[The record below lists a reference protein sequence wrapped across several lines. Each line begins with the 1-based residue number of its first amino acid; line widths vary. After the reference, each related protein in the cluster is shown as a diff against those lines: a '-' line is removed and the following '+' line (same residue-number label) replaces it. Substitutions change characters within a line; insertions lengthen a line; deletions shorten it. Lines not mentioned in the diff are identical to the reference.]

1 MTDDKKK
8 HEDDKKHEKK
18 HAHGEGPV
26 ADAKQHAEEK
36 KKPEGQRGGGK
47 KGGKKDKAPATIQA
61 AQGPAAAKGEHP
73 ARLGVAYKEQVI
85 PALMKEFGY
94 KNPMQVPK
102 VEKVVVN
109 MGLGEAITNNKL
121 IEQAEEQMMAIT
133 GQKGVVTRSRK
144 SIANFKLRE
153 NQPIG
158 VMCTLRKDR
167 MYEFL
172 DRLMSMALPRV
183 RDFKGVSGKS
193 FDGKGNYTLGIK
205 EQIIFPEINYD
216 RIEKI
221 KGMNVTIVTTAKS
234 DEEGRALLKHFGMPF
249 RT

>member
-1 MTDDKKK
+1 MADDKKK
-8 HEDDKKHEKK
+8 HDDDKAEKK
-18 HAHGEGPV
+18 HARGEGPV
-26 ADAKQHAEEK
+26 TDAKAHAETK
-36 KKPEGQRGGGK
+36 AKPEGQRKKGGGK
-47 KGGKKDKAPATIQA
+47 KEKAPATIQA
-61 AQGPAAAKGEHP
+61 AQGKAAAKGDHP
-73 ARLGVAYKEQVI
+73 ARLGVAYKEAII

-158 VMCTLRKDR
+158 VMVTLRKDR

-234 DEEGRALLKHFGMPF
+234 DEEGRALLRHLGMPF
-249 RT
+249 RTA

>member
-1 MTDDKKK
+1 MADDKKK
-8 HEDDKKHEKK
+8 NEDKQDKKHAGGDGPIVTPKGDGEKK
-18 HAHGEGPV
+18 V
-26 ADAKQHAEEK
+26 
-36 KKPEGQRGGGK
+36 K
-47 KGGKKDKAPATIQA
+47 KGRKEKAPATIAA
-61 AQGPAAAKGEHP
+61 AQGKAAAKGAAP
-73 ARLGVAYKEQVI
+73 ARLVESYQKTVV

-158 VMCTLRKDR
+158 CMVTLRSHR

-172 DRLMSMALPRV
+172 DRLLNIALPRV
-183 RDFKGVSGKS
+183 RDFKGVSQKS
-193 FDGKGNYTLGIK
+193 FDGKGNFTIGIR

-216 RIEKI
+216 KIEKI
-221 KGMNVTIVTTAKS
+221 KGMNITIVTTAKS
-234 DEEGRALLKHFGMPF
+234 DEEGRALLKYMGMPF
-249 RT
+249 RTA

>member
-1 MTDDKKK
+1 MADDKKK
-8 HEDDKKHEKK
+8 HDEEKKDKK

-26 ADAKQHAEEK
+26 TDVKAHAETKAKSGQQAKKRGKQEK
-36 KKPEGQRGGGK
+36 G
-47 KGGKKDKAPATIQA
+47 PATITAAPGKAQA
-61 AQGPAAAKGEHP
+61 RGEQP
-73 ARLGVAYKEQVI
+73 ARLGIAYKEQII
-85 PALMKEFGY
+85 PALMKDFGY

-133 GQKGVVTRSRK
+133 GQKSIVTRSRK

-158 VMCTLRKDR
+158 VMATLRRDR

-172 DRLMSMALPRV
+172 DRLLNIALPRV
-183 RDFKGVSGKS
+183 RDFKGVGHKS
-193 FDGKGNYTLGIK
+193 FDGKGNFTLGIK

-234 DEEGRALLKHFGMPF
+234 DEEGRALLRYLGMPF
-249 RT
+249 RTA

>member
-1 MTDDKKK
+1 MADDKKK
-8 HEDDKKHEKK
+8 HDEEKPKK

-26 ADAKQHAEEK
+26 ADVKAEAAKKA
-36 KKPEGQRGGGK
+36 GGK
-47 KGGKKDKAPATIQA
+47 KGGRKEKAPATIQA
-61 AQGPAAAKGEHP
+61 APGKAASKGDKP
-73 ARLGVAYKEQVI
+73 ARLGLAYKEQVV

-102 VEKVVVN
+102 IEKVVVN
-109 MGLGEAITNNKL
+109 MGLGEAISNNKL

-133 GQKGVVTRSRK
+133 GQKAVVTRSRK

-158 VMCTLRKDR
+158 VMATLRQDR

-172 DRLMSMALPRV
+172 DRLLSMALPRV
-183 RDFKGVSGKS
+183 RDFKGVSSKS
-193 FDGKGNYTLGIK
+193 FDGAGNYTLGIK

-216 RIEKI
+216 KIEKI
-221 KGMNVTIVTTAKS
+221 KGMNITIVTTAKS
-234 DEEGRALLKHFGMPF
+234 DEEGRALLKYFGMPF
-249 RT
+249 RTA

>member
-1 MTDDKKK
+1 MADDKKNEEK
-8 HEDDKKHEKK
+8 VDKKH
-18 HAHGEGPV
+18 ARGEGPV
-26 ADAKQHAEEK
+26 TDPKAEGAPK
-36 KKPEGQRGGGK
+36 KAK
-47 KGGKKDKAPATIQA
+47 KGGRKEKAPATIQA
-61 AQGPAAAKGEHP
+61 AQGKAAAKGEHP
-73 ARLGVAYKEQVI
+73 PRLAVSYKETVI
-85 PALMKEFGY
+85 PALMKDFGY

-158 VMCTLRKDR
+158 VMCTLRSVR

-172 DRLMSMALPRV
+172 DRLLSMALPRV
-183 RDFKGVSGKS
+183 RDFKGVSQKS
-193 FDGKGNYTLGIK
+193 FDGKGNFTLGIK

-221 KGMNVTIVTTAKS
+221 KGMNITIVTTAKS
-234 DEEGRALLKHFGMPF
+234 DEEGRALLKYMGMPF
-249 RT
+249 RTA